1 MPKLTIDHRKIEV
14 PEGTKVIEAAERLG
28 IMIPRFCYHPALG
41 SVGACRMCAVSF
53 KEGPVKGVQMSCMT
67 DAKDGMVVSTTDEE
81 AVAFRRYVVE
91 CLMLNHPHDCPVCDE
106 GGQCLLQDETVSG
119 GHGLRRYLGKKR
131 TYHDQ
136 DLGFFVQHE
145 MNRCIHCWRC
155 RRFYQDFAGYTDLGA
170 MQIGHRTYF
179 GRFESG
185 PLESPFSGNLIDL
198 CPTGV
203 YTDKTARFK
212 ARRWDLERS
221 PSVCIHCSV
230 GCNTIA
236 SARYREMIRLEARVN
251 EAVNG
256 HFICDRGRF
265 AFDYANRPDRPR
277 QPRVDGRQV
286 PWNEAIDAA
295 AQRLGQ
301 IVEHVGH
308 SAVALF
314 GSCRSS
320 LETQAAL
327 VLFAQASDLPA
338 PRFFWDSLQERKV
351 KSAVRRLDRGS
362 AISMAELARSDF
374 VLVVGAD
381 PINEAPMLALALRQA
396 YRNGGTIAVIDPRPV
411 SLPLPFDHLAIAP
424 RHVDLCLDVLV
435 GGALNGEAADSVE
448 ERASARSDALLS
460 EYGPDSTLRSRLTG
474 LSARLRASQRPA
486 VVCGTDIVRQTTPAF
501 AADQV
506 DFLRQAKKRAGLFY
520 LLPGANAFGAAL
532 LSPPSEP
539 ADSIVQAIEDGTV
552 RALLVAESDPF
563 CSINNRES
571 LLRAVEKLELLVV
584 LDYLPSPVAERANV
598 LLPTTTVFEKTSWSF
613 LNQEGRCQQ
622 SMPAHGG
629 GLPLSQVGGGS
640 HPPRMFLDQV
650 PGAEP
655 GAAWEALL
663 DLSAA
668 LTQAGEASSR
678 QDLHKWLAERIPAF
692 GTMLSSKEGGGGV
705 QALPEASRSLSTM
718 PDHPSVGGQPQSAP
732 AGHLELLLTEWT
744 FGSEEF
750 SAYSNHMQAV
760 EKAPELLMHAR
771 DASRLGLSSG
781 DTVSLDLP
789 GGAIHVRLNICDKMA
804 PGVMVLPRHHRLAWQ
819 KLAEIPVMLP
829 ETGIRKI

>member
-1 MPKLTIDHRKIEV
+1 MPKLTIDHHKIEV

-28 IMIPRFCYHPALG
+28 IIIPRFCYHPALG

-67 DAKDGMVVSTTDEE
+67 DAKDGMVVSTTDDE
-81 AVAFRRYVVE
+81 AVAFRRYVIE
-91 CLMLNHPHDCPVCDE
+91 WLMLNHPHDCPVCDE

-155 RRFYQDFAGYTDLGA
+155 RRFYQDFAGYRDLGA

-179 GRFESG
+179 GRFKSG
-185 PLESPFSGNLIDL
+185 PLESPFSGNLIDV

-203 YTDKTARFK
+203 YTDKPARFK

-221 PSVCIHCSV
+221 PSVCIHCSL

-236 SARYREMIRLEARVN
+236 NVRYREIIRLEARVN

-277 QPRVDGRQV
+277 RPRVDGRQV
-286 PWNEAIDAA
+286 PWNEAIHAA
-295 AQRLGQ
+295 AQRLEQ
-301 IVEHVGH
+301 IVEHAGPD
-308 SAVALF
+308 AVALF
-314 GSCRSS
+314 GSCRGS

-327 VLFAQASDLPA
+327 VLFAQALALPA
-338 PRFFWDSLQERKV
+338 PRFFWDPLQERKV
-351 KSAVRRLDRGS
+351 KSAVQRLDRGS

-396 YRNGGTIAVIDPRPV
+396 HRNGGTIAVIDPRPV
-411 SLPLPFDHLAIAP
+411 SLPLPFDHLAVAP
-424 RHVDLCLDVLV
+424 RHVDLCLEVLV
-435 GGALNGEAADSVE
+435 GGALNGEAADGVK
-448 ERASARSDALLS
+448 ERASARSDALLR
-460 EYGPDSTLRSRLTG
+460 EYEPESTLRNRLAD
-474 LSARLRASQRPA
+474 LSAKLQASERPA
-486 VVCGTDIVRQTTPAF
+486 IVCGTDIVRQTTPGF
-501 AADQV
+501 AADQGDLLYRV
-506 DFLRQAKKRAGLFY
+506 KKRAGLFY

-539 ADSIVQAIEDGTV
+539 VDSIIRAIEDGTV

-563 CSINNRES
+563 CSMQNRQS
-571 LLRAVEKLELLVV
+571 LLRAVKKLELLVA
-584 LDYLPSPVAERANV
+584 LDYLPSPLVERANV
-598 LLPTTTVFEKTSWSF
+598 LLPTTTVFEETSWSF

-629 GLPLSQVGGGS
+629 GLPLSQAGGGR
-640 HPPRMFLDQV
+640 HPPRVFLDQV

-655 GAAWEALL
+655 RAAWEALL
-663 DLSAA
+663 DLGAA
-668 LTQAGEASSR
+668 LSKAGEPPSR
-678 QDLHKWLAERIPAF
+678 QDLQMWLAERVPAF
-692 GTMLSSKEGGGGV
+692 GTTLSSKEEGDGV
-705 QALPEASRSLSTM
+705 KALPEASRSTVLH
-718 PDHPSVGGQPQSAP
+718 HPNGGNQPQSEP
-732 AGHLELLLTEWT
+732 AGELELLLSEWT
-744 FGSEEF
+744 FGTEEL

-760 EKAPELLMHAR
+760 EKAPGLLMHAQ

-789 GGAIHVRLNICDKMA
+789 GGAINVLLNTCENMA
-804 PGVMVLPRHHRLAWQ
+804 PGIMVLPRHHRLAWQ
-819 KLAEIPVMLP
+819 KLADFPVMLP

>member
-1 MPKLTIDHRKIEV
+1 
-14 PEGTKVIEAAERLG
+14 
-28 IMIPRFCYHPALG
+28 
-41 SVGACRMCAVSF
+41 
-53 KEGPVKGVQMSCMT
+53 
-67 DAKDGMVVSTTDEE
+67 
-81 AVAFRRYVVE
+81 
-91 CLMLNHPHDCPVCDE
+91 MLNHPHDCPVCDE

-136 DLGFFVQHE
+136 DLGLFVQHE

-155 RRFYQDFAGYTDLGA
+155 RRFYQDFTGYRDLGA
-170 MQIGHRTYF
+170 MQIGNRTYF

-203 YTDKTARFK
+203 YTDKPARFK

-221 PSVCIHCSV
+221 PSVCNHCSL

-236 SARYREMIRLEARVN
+236 NARYREMIRLEARVN

-265 AFDYANRPDRPR
+265 AFDYTNRPDRPR
-277 QPRVDGRQV
+277 RPLVNGRRV
-286 PWNEAIDAA
+286 PWNEAIDTAA
-295 AQRLGQ
+295 HRLEQ
-301 IVEHVGH
+301 IVEHAGPG
-308 SAVALF
+308 AVALF
-314 GSCRSS
+314 GSCRGS

-327 VLFAQASDLPA
+327 VLFSQAFNLSA
-338 PRFFWDSLQERKV
+338 PRFFWDPLQERKV

-362 AISMAELARSDF
+362 TISMAELARSDF

-396 YRNGGTIAVIDPRPV
+396 HRNGGTIAVIDPRPV
-411 SLPLPFDHLAIAP
+411 SLPLPFDHLAVAP
-424 RHVDLCLDVLV
+424 RHVDLCLEALV
-435 GGALNGEAADSVE
+435 KESLNEAVADGLE
-448 ERASARSDALLS
+448 ERTSERSEALLR
-460 EYGPDSTLRSRLTG
+460 EYEPDSTLRDCLPD
-474 LSARLRASQRPA
+474 LSARLRASERPA
-486 VVCGTDIVRQTTPAF
+486 IVCGTDIVWQTTPAF

-506 DFLRQAKKRAGLFY
+506 DLLRRVKKRVGLFY

-539 ADSIVQAIEDGTV
+539 ADSIVRAVEDGTV
-552 RALLVAESDPF
+552 KALLVAESDPF
-563 CSINNRES
+563 CSIQNKQS

-584 LDYLPSPVAERANV
+584 LDYLPSPLVERANI
-598 LLPTTTVFEKTSWSF
+598 LLPTTTVFEKTNWSF

-622 SMPAHGG
+622 AMPAHGG
-629 GLPLSQVGGGS
+629 GLPITHVSGGS
-640 HPPRMFLDQV
+640 HPPRVFLDHV

-655 GAAWEALL
+655 RAAWEALL
-663 DLSAA
+663 DLSVA
-668 LTQAGEASSR
+668 LTQAEEAPSR
-678 QDLHKWLAERIPAF
+678 QDLETWLAERIPAF
-692 GTMLSSKEGGGGV
+692 GTMLSSKEEGGGV
-705 QALPEASRSLSTM
+705 KALPEASQSTI
-718 PDHPSVGGQPQSAP
+718 PHDANVGGQPQSAP
-732 AGHLELLLTEWT
+732 AGDLELLLSEWT
-744 FGSEEF
+744 FGTEEF

-760 EKAPELLMHAR
+760 EKTPELLMHAQ

-789 GGAIHVRLNICDKMA
+789 GGAIHVLLNVCGNMA

-819 KLAEIPVMLP
+819 KLAESPVILL